1 MKRVVIAGL
10 GDTGV
15 LVAMG
20 LVGEVEVVGI
30 TPKPALVSGQELG
43 MRVARP
49 DDWRK
54 HYLVGFERYRALR
67 GVQVRHGLVEQL
79 DVTQSSLTVRGASG
93 SFETLSYDALVLSP
107 GVTNGF
113 WRTPTIETR
122 EAVDGAID
130 TLANEL
136 AAAKSIAVIGGG
148 VTGVSAA
155 SNLKETHPSTRVV
168 LAFSQDELLP
178 GYHPRV
184 RASVR
189 TRLVEQG
196 VELLPGHRA
205 QAPAGFGFDRLTRGA
220 VHFTSGQP
228 PLDVE
233 VALWAVGQTRPNTS
247 FIPTSLLDERG
258 FIRVDE
264 HLRVRDTTNVFSVG
278 DAAATDPNRSSARNA
293 GYSVVV
299 HNVRRLLAGQSS
311 RMKPFQPTTHRW
323 GSVLGIQRDGLRV
336 FAPNG
341 FGFRFAPFWVRNV
354 LFPWIVSR
362 GIYRG
367 IDPP

>member
-136 AAAKSIAVIGGG
+136 AAARSIAVIASIAVNVSSSGSSSPSRRRAARWALMISSG
-148 VTGVSAA
+148 VACTSDTPWINSTMPCLRYSA
-155 SNLKETHPSTRVV
+155 PS
-168 LAFSQDELLP
+168 
-178 GYHPRV
+178 
-184 RASVR
+184 
-189 TRLVEQG
+189 
-196 VELLPGHRA
+196 
-205 QAPAGFGFDRLTRGA
+205 
-220 VHFTSGQP
+220 SG
-228 PLDVE
+228 
-233 VALWAVGQTRPNTS
+233 S
-247 FIPTSLLDERG
+247 
-258 FIRVDE
+258 IR
-264 HLRVRDTTNVFSVG
+264 S
-278 DAAATDPNRSSARNA
+278 ARSSRFCHSAR
-293 GYSVVV
+293 
-299 HNVRRLLAGQSS
+299 
-311 RMKPFQPTTHRW
+311 
-323 GSVLGIQRDGLRV
+323 
-336 FAPNG
+336 
-341 FGFRFAPFWVRNV
+341 
-354 LFPWIVSR
+354 
-362 GIYRG
+362 
-367 IDPP
+367 